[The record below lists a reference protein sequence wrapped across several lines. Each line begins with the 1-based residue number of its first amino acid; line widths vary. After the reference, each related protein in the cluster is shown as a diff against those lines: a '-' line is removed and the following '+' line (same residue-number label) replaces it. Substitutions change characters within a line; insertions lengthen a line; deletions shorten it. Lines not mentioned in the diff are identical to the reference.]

1 MPDWTAIRAEYIA
14 GGTSY
19 RKLAARYEVS
29 LHTLRKRAER
39 ERWTEMRS
47 QAYAMAGTKSIE
59 QAAEAAATYDSRIYA
74 TADKLL
80 DKVSESIEAIDSTD
94 TGSMRQIAAILR
106 DLQDIKGM
114 RSELMRR
121 EAEARIAKLR
131 REAERE
137 ERGDAETVIEV
148 RMAGDVER
156 LAE

>member
-1 MPDWTAIRAEYIA
+1 MSVTDWAAIRAEYIA

-19 RKLAARYEVS
+19 RKLAAKYDVS
-29 LHTLRKRAER
+29 LSTLRKRAER

-80 DKVSESIEAIDSTD
+80 DKVSEAIEAIDGTD

-106 DLQDIKGM
+106 DLQDIKGL
-114 RSELMRR
+114 RSDLDRR
-121 EAEARIAKLR
+121 EQEARIAKLR

-137 ERGDAETVIEV
+137 DEGDRV
-148 RMAGDVER
+148 VEIR
-156 LAE
+156 LSGALEEYSE

>member
-1 MPDWTAIRAEYIA
+1 MPDWAAIRAEYIA

-121 EAEARIAKLR
+121 ETEARIAKLR
-131 REAERE
+131 REAERD

-148 RMAGDVER
+148 RMAGDVETW
-156 LAE
+156 AE

>member
-1 MPDWTAIRAEYIA
+1 MPDWAAIRAEYIA

-131 REAERE
+131 REAERD

-148 RMAGDVER
+148 RMAGDVETW
-156 LAE
+156 AE

>member
-1 MPDWTAIRAEYIA
+1 MPDWAAIRAEYIA

-131 REAERE
+131 REAERD

-148 RMAGDVER
+148 RMAGDIETW
-156 LAE
+156 AE

>member
-1 MPDWTAIRAEYIA
+1 MTDWAAIRAEYIA

-19 RKLAARYEVS
+19 RKLAAKYAVS
-29 LHTLRKRAER
+29 LSTLRKRAER
-39 ERWTEMRS
+39 ERWGEMRS

-80 DKVSESIEAIDSTD
+80 DKVSEAIEAIDGTD

-106 DLQDIKGM
+106 DLQDIKGL
-114 RSELMRR
+114 RSDLDRR
-121 EAEARIAKLR
+121 EQEARIAKLR

-137 ERGDAETVIEV
+137 DSPDERVIEV
-148 RMAGDVER
+148 RFAGGDIEE
-156 LAE
+156 LSE

>member
-1 MPDWTAIRAEYIA
+1 MADWAAIRAEYIA

-19 RKLAARYEVS
+19 RKLAEKYDVS
-29 LHTLRKRAER
+29 ISTLRKRAER
-39 ERWTEMRS
+39 ERWTAMRS

-80 DKVSESIEAIDSTD
+80 DKVSESIEAIDNTD

-114 RSELMRR
+114 RSELVRR
-121 EAEARIAKLR
+121 ETEARIAKLR
-131 REAERE
+131 REVERE
-137 ERGDAETVIEV
+137 DDAQERVIEV
-148 RMAGDVER
+148 RFAGGDIEE
-156 LAE
+156 LSE

>member
-1 MPDWTAIRAEYIA
+1 MPDWAAIRAEYIA

-131 REAERE
+131 REAERD